1 MPHFVRNIGNEVH
14 PSLVVSTEVAT
25 ILIAACLFMSARGV
39 RLRRR
44 RAWLSATFLQL
55 FLVST
60 SVLHSAH
67 FLFHSNSRAT
77 LRFFHFGFSHLL
89 SEFIVLGLLIYFRS
103 EFKTITDPLTRK
115 QGLFFLI
122 RNLFLGLGLSTLIVY
137 FDSGSFKTAPS
148 PFNALEVA
156 AKGLIG
162 ISGSIE
168 FVSITAQERLEFF
181 LGGIGLIIAITT
193 LANFLKPAK
202 RSTILTQENEVK
214 LRELLSSYQDA
225 DSLSY
230 FALRENKNVIWS
242 KNRKAA
248 IPYTVTNGVMITTGD
263 PLGDKES
270 WPSAMNE
277 FIKEAQNHAWI
288 PAMYGCSEYAG
299 EVWVRES
306 KYDALEIGDEAIVEV
321 ELFTLEGPEMKNV
334 RQTINRINRFEYSTT
349 TKKLSD
355 IDPETRE
362 KLSHLAQAWRGSS
375 TERGFSMALGRF
387 CDLRD
392 PDCIV
397 TWAQCKDEILA
408 LLQFVPW
415 NKNGLS
421 LDLMRRSPEAETGV
435 NELMICATL
444 EYAQTHQIKQISLN
458 FASFRSI
465 FEKGKK
471 LGAGPITRVNH
482 RILIFLSRFFQ
493 MESLYRF
500 NAKFRPSWEPRYVVF
515 PGISHLGRVGI
526 AILSIESFIPKINE
540 ILPKRRSK

>member
-1 MPHFVRNIGNEVH
+1 M
-14 PSLVVSTEVAT
+14 VSTEVAT
-25 ILIAACLFMSARGV
+25 ILTAACLFMSARGV

-44 RAWLSATFLQL
+44 RAWLSATFLQI
-55 FLVST
+55 FLVTT

-67 FLFHSNSRAT
+67 FLFNTKSRAS

-89 SEFIVLGLLIYFRS
+89 SEFIVLGLLLYFRS
-103 EFKTITDPLTRK
+103 EFKTITDPKTRK
-115 QGLFFLI
+115 QSLYFLI
-122 RNLFLGLGLSTLIVY
+122 RNIFLGLGLNTIIVF
-137 FDSGSFKTAPS
+137 FDSGSFKQS
-148 PFNALEVA
+148 PTLTGAIEIA

-162 ISGSIE
+162 ISGSLE
-168 FVSITAQERLEFF
+168 FVSINAQERLEFF
-181 LGGIGLIIAITT
+181 LGGIGLIIAITA

-202 RSTILTQENEVK
+202 RTSVLTLENDAK
-214 LRELLSSYQDA
+214 LRELLSNYQDS

-230 FALRENKNVIWS
+230 FALRDNKSVIWS
-242 KNRKAA
+242 KNKKSA

-270 WPSAMNE
+270 WPSAMKE
-277 FIKEAQNHAWI
+277 FINEAQNHAWI
-288 PAMYGCSEYAG
+288 PAIYGCSEYAG

-306 KYDALEIGDEAIVEV
+306 GYEALEIGDEAIVEV
-321 ELFTLEGPEMKNV
+321 YQFTIEGPEMKNV
-334 RQTINRINRFEYSTT
+334 RQTINRINRFEYTT
-349 TKKLSD
+349 VTKKLGD

-362 KLSHLAQAWRGSS
+362 HLSVLAQNWRGSS

-392 PDCIV
+392 SESII
-397 TWAQCKDEILA
+397 TWAQCNGEILA

-415 NKNGLS
+415 NRDGLS
-421 LDLMRRSPEAETGV
+421 LDLMRRSSNAETGV

-444 EYAQTHQIKQISLN
+444 DFARAHNIKQISLN
-458 FASFRSI
+458 FASFRSV

-471 LGAGPITRVNH
+471 LGAGPITRANH

-526 AILSIESFIPKINE
+526 AILSVESFIPKLDE
-540 ILPKRRSK
+540 VFGKKRSK